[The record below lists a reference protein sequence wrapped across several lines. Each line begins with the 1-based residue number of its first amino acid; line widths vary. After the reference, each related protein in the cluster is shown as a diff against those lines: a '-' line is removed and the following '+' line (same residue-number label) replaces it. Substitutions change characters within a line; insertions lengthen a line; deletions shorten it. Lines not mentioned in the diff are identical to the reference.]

1 MKNVG
6 FGRFLLKGISI
17 LCIISCIIIFVASIM
32 SLTNMFPELNKIVM
46 NEVKDAELRAQ
57 LSDNFPGLA
66 FITTF
71 AFALAETYL
80 MWRAVGNPKKSTFLI
95 WYNFAA
101 LIFDGFFAITQ
112 GVSPLTTVSIVW
124 SAITLIALLCARSE
138 VNIVDE
144 MKAKNNS

>member
-17 LCIISCIIIFVASIM
+17 LCIISCVIILVASIM

-57 LSDNFPGLA
+57 LSDNFPGIV

-80 MWRAVGNPKKSTFLI
+80 MWRAVENPKKSTFLI
-95 WYNFAA
+95 CYNFVA
-101 LIFDGFFAITQ
+101 LIVDGIFAITQ

-144 MKAKNNS
+144 IKAKNNS